1 MARAGEE
8 STGQGTSRYVDSSV
22 ERIQVSV
29 SGMTEG
35 KYMVSCN
42 GRRVPLKPTGVKGS
56 YVAGVRYKAWDPHS
70 AMHPTIGVHTP
81 ITFDIID
88 VYNERSIGGCTYHV
102 SHPGGRNY
110 DTFPV
115 NANEA
120 EARRHARFSVTG
132 HTQGKLSLPAEE
144 IQPEQPNSLDLRL
157 LPPK

>member
-1 MARAGEE
+1 
-8 STGQGTSRYVDSSV
+8 
-22 ERIQVSV
+22 
-29 SGMTEG
+29 MT
-35 KYMVSCN
+35 
-42 GRRVPLKPTGVKGS
+42 
-56 YVAGVRYKAWDPHS
+56 GVRYKAWDPHS

-132 HTQGKLSLPAEE
+132 HSQGKLSLPADE